1 MYEQPK
7 IFVSAVPDDETTCIP
22 SDAID
27 LTSGTMGYM
36 VNDSIDGLSRPD
48 ADVLMSRL
56 AAVNA
61 SRMSGAFIFDRTIS
75 MDIIALPDTRIH
87 REQLYNILSFG
98 ETRRFYVV
106 TGSKVVYIDGIVEK
120 LNGAFKSNKLFRF
133 GLSIL
138 CPFPWFQ
145 SVELHTMKLVVGE
158 NTIRYSGDVPAGWEL
173 DVPRQV
179 SPPLVGA
186 VGDLSVEI
194 GGETFAYSG
203 NVSIPYICTVPRK
216 RAFNG
221 YRKASSGSTTGTFAP
236 AFGSLVKGSAWPLI
250 TRDTPTVTISC
261 SSSTQ
266 EFFEQQ
272 NIFSYRDTFSGV

>member
-1 MYEQPK
+1 MVGKKPTGDITQIPHD
-7 IFVSAVPDDETTCIP
+7 AVELLNLHKYGLV
-22 SDAID
+22 D
-27 LTSGTMGYM
+27 LSGL
-36 VNDSIDGLSRPD
+36 DRPD
-48 ADVLMSRL
+48 ADVSRSAL
-56 AAVNA
+56 AGMDA
-61 SRMSGAFIFDRTIS
+61 SRMYGSQVAERNIVMTLRPWINPDVFRQELY
-75 MDIIALPDTRIH
+75 DILPFNTD
-87 REQLYNILSFG
+87 L
-98 ETRRFYVV
+98 RFYISTENRHVF
-106 TGSKVVYIDGIVEK
+106 IDGRIEK
-120 LNGAFKSNKLFRF
+120 LGGGDFSRKVSDIQI
-133 GLSIL
+133 SIL

-145 SVELHTMKLVVGE
+145 SIELHKMKLVVGE

>member
-1 MYEQPK
+1 MVTNFMVGKKPHGEITQIPHD
-7 IFVSAVPDDETTCIP
+7 AVELLNLHKYGLV
-22 SDAID
+22 D
-27 LTSGTMGYM
+27 LSGL
-36 VNDSIDGLSRPD
+36 DRPD
-48 ADVLMSRL
+48 ADVSRSAL
-56 AAVNA
+56 AGMDA
-61 SRMSGAFIFDRTIS
+61 SRMNSSQVAERNIVMTLRPWINPDIFRQELYDL
-75 MDIIALPDTRIH
+75 LPFNTD
-87 REQLYNILSFG
+87 L
-98 ETRRFYVV
+98 RFYVATENRCV
-106 TGSKVVYIDGIVEK
+106 FIDGRVEK
-120 LNGAFKSNKLFRF
+120 LGGSDFSRKVSDIQI
-133 GLSIL
+133 SIL

-158 NTIRYSGDVPAGWEL
+158 NAIRYSGDVPAGWEL

-179 SPPLVGA
+179 SPPLIGA

-203 NVSIPYICTVPRK
+203 NVSIPYICTIPGK
-216 RAFNG
+216 RAFDG
-221 YRKASSGSTTGTFAP
+221 HRKASSGSTTSTFAP